1 MIKKITGL
9 LLITIVIGSAISF
22 NSENT
27 SEIKDHW
34 SKNSIDRF
42 IKLDYV
48 QADDKFILKPHKN
61 ITRAQ
66 FIDVLNKY
74 YNLTQTSGKVYK
86 DTKNHWSKE
95 AVDIAITNGIIS
107 GSSKEEF
114 KPDLPIT
121 KEQAWTLILKYIELR
136 DENIEKLNKNKDL
149 YKISNYRNNLEEEK
163 EDNDNTV
170 GVSNKKLNEYSDA
183 SDVSSWAKSSI
194 EKLLQKGYIYGNDDK
209 LNPKSNIST
218 SEVIVTTNRIEN
230 GAVKSTINLNNK
242 YSSFNDKGFKNEVY
256 NHIKDLVNEH
266 RAENG
271 KKAVQENQD
280 LAELSNK
287 WSEYMVQK
295 DMFGHK
301 DLETDKK
308 SYEVF
313 PNYTSWNA
321 ENIAITYVEGEAT
334 SAKAKEIA
342 NKLFYMWKNTGE
354 NNKNMLNPVLNTFG
368 FGFEAVKDTNG
379 YWKIVATQQF
389 KL

>member
-114 KPDLPIT
+114 KPDSPIT
-121 KEQAWTLILKYIELR
+121 KEQAWTLIVKYLELR

-149 YKISNYRNNLEEEK
+149 YKISNYKNNLEEEK

-170 GVSNKKLNEYSDA
+170 AVSNKKLNEYSDA
-183 SDVSSWAKSSI
+183 NEVSSWAKYSI
-194 EKLLQKGYIYGNDDK
+194 EKLLQKGYVYGIDDK
-209 LNPKSNIST
+209 LNPESNISIA
-218 SEVIVTTNRIEN
+218 ELIVTVNRIEN
-230 GAVKSTINLNNK
+230 GAVESTINLNNK
-242 YSSFNDKGFKNEVY
+242 YSSFNDEGFKNEVY
-256 NHIKDLVNEH
+256 NK
-266 RAENG
+266 
-271 KKAVQENQD
+271 
-280 LAELSNK
+280 
-287 WSEYMVQK
+287 
-295 DMFGHK
+295 
-301 DLETDKK
+301 T
-308 SYEVF
+308 
-313 PNYTSWNA
+313 T
-321 ENIAITYVEGEAT
+321 
-334 SAKAKEIA
+334 
-342 NKLFYMWKNTGE
+342 
-354 NNKNMLNPVLNTFG
+354 
-368 FGFEAVKDTNG
+368 
-379 YWKIVATQQF
+379 
-389 KL
+389 